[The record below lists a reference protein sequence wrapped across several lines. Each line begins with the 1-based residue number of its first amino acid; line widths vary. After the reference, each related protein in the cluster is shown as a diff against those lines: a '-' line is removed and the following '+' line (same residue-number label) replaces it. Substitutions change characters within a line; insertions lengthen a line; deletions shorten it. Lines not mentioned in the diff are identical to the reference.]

1 MRIGIH
7 PALKRH
13 DGGIYQYSVTVLR
26 ALRALADSTNHEFVV
41 FAHEPDDAVLRSL
54 DHPAW
59 AIRPFRPPWG
69 SAPCIDLNADCDPD
83 VPQEQPDMRE
93 WLLECGIDLMLYPSP
108 HRLSF
113 ESGIPF
119 VMAIHD
125 VQHRLQPE
133 FQEVGGGG
141 ECERREYVYRNAAR
155 SAIQLISNSET
166 GRKELMDCF
175 GACGLTRDRVAI
187 LPYAPPETDTIRAKH
202 CAARVSERYSLPQRF
217 LFYPAQFWPHKN
229 HLGLI
234 EALGLL
240 RQHHGLTI
248 PLVLTG
254 SASGTVREQHVAHLR
269 HRAGQLGVSDQ
280 IVYLGYVTDE
290 DLMGLYARAEALV
303 MPTFFGPTNIPVL
316 EAWALDCPVITS
328 DVPGNDEQL
337 GDAGILVDP
346 KDFADIAEGIRR
358 LWTQPALRES
368 LIAKG
373 RKRRESYTMADF
385 GRKLMSILD
394 AAQAELPSCGA
405 KAGQLSC
412 R

>member
-26 ALRALADSTNHEFVV
+26 ALRALSDSTDHEFVV
-41 FAHEPDDAVLRSL
+41 FAHQPDDPVLGAL

-59 AIRPFRPPWG
+59 AIRSFRPPWG
-69 SAPCIDLNADCDPD
+69 PKSRIDLNAECDLDAPL
-83 VPQEQPDMRE
+83 EQPDMRE
-93 WLLECGIDLMLYPSP
+93 WLLECGVDLMLYPSP

-119 VMAIHD
+119 VLAVHD
-125 VQHRLQPE
+125 IQHRLQPE
-133 FQEVGGGG
+133 FPEVSAEG
-141 ECERREYVYRNAAR
+141 ERERREYVYRNAAR
-155 SAIQLISNSET
+155 GAIRLISNSET
-166 GRKELMDCF
+166 GRSELLECYGGF
-175 GACGLTRDRVAI
+175 GLSSDRVAI
-187 LPYAPPETDTIRAKH
+187 LPYAPPVIDTGQSIRF
-202 CAARVSERYSLPQRF
+202 AARVRERYPLPDRF

-240 RQHHGLTI
+240 RERHGLEI

-254 SASGTVREQHVAHLR
+254 SASGAVREQHVVHLR
-269 HRAGQLGVSDQ
+269 ERAMELGVSDQ
-280 IVYLGYVTDE
+280 IAFLGYVDDE
-290 DLMGLYARAEALV
+290 DLLGLYACAEALV

-316 EAWALDCPVITS
+316 EAWAMDCPVITS
-328 DVPGNDEQL
+328 RVPGNDEQI
-337 GDAGILVDP
+337 GDAGVLVDP
-346 KDFADIAEGIRR
+346 RNFEDIAEGIRR
-358 LWTQPALRES
+358 LWMQPALRKS
-368 LIAKG
+368 IVAKG
-373 RKRRESYTMADF
+373 RERRAAYTAADF

-394 AAQAELPSCGA
+394 EAQAELSSGRTA
-405 KAGQLSC
+405 TGQVSC